1 MPNPDQPPQIPAGR
15 GGRGNLVD
23 PAIYKVTL
31 TVDGKEVATKRM
43 TVVPDP
49 LFK

>member
-1 MPNPDQPPQIPAGR
+1 MAAGGGR

-23 PAIYKVTL
+23 PGVYKVTL
-31 TVDGKEVATKRM
+31 TVDGKDITTKKM
-43 TVVPDP
+43 TVQPDP